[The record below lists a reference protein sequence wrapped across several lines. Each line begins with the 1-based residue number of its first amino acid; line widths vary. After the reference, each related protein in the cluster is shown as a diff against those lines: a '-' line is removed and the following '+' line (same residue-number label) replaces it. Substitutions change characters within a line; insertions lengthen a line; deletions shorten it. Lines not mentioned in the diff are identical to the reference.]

1 MSMDINGITQM
12 INEHVELIAVS
23 NNSIANARELSGKF
37 LMAQALLAAFL
48 KGFEDDKSKLLTLK
62 EMQYATAIQNVEGK
76 NVTEKKINVSLN
88 ADYNGARE
96 AYEQIDAIRDYIKTH
111 MKIFENAHLMYRQY
125 GRD

>member
-1 MSMDINGITQM
+1 MSMDIKGIKEL
-12 INEHVELIAVS
+12 INDHVELISVS
-23 NNSIANARELSGKF
+23 SQSIANARELSGKF
-37 LMAQALLAAFL
+37 LMAQALLTSFL
-48 KGFEDDKSKLLTLK
+48 KDFEDDKSKLITLK

-76 NVTEKKINVSLN
+76 NVTEKKINVALN
-88 ADYNGARE
+88 ADYTSARE